1 MKYVRFQGLEFNS
14 GTSSRRGIFQL
25 AYQLKDSPDTA
36 SYHDR
41 ELRKNLLWLDTHL
54 NAPSILDKAEH
65 HRAICW
71 FKDTAH
77 EPLKRVRAI
86 KFLLEEYG
94 VWVDQITTQN
104 PGHILFEDGWQVA
117 AKPFQVNAQPGKSQ

>member
-25 AYQLKDSPDTA
+25 AYQLKHAAHTA
-36 SYHDR
+36 DYHDQ
-41 ELRKNLLWLDTHL
+41 ELRKNLIWLETHL
-54 NAPSILDKAEH
+54 DAPSVLDNDEH

-77 EPLKRVRAI
+77 EPLKRVWAI

-94 VWVDQITTQN
+94 ICVDQITTQN
-104 PGHILFEDGWQVA
+104 PRLILFEDGWQVA
-117 AKPFQVNAQPGKSQ
+117 AKPLRRNAKG

>member
-1 MKYVRFQGLEFNS
+1 MKYVRFQGLELNC

-25 AYQLKDSPDTA
+25 AYQLKHSEGTA
-36 SYHDR
+36 DYHDK
-41 ELRKNLLWLDTHL
+41 ELRNNLIWLETHL
-54 NAPSILDKAEH
+54 SAPSVLDKAEH
-65 HRAICW
+65 YRAICW

-77 EPLKRVRAI
+77 EPLKRVWAV

-94 VWVDQITTQN
+94 LWVDQVTTQK

-117 AKPFQVNAQPGKSQ
+117 AKPIRSTA